1 MRLVSVCPT
10 ASTSESHTTIGVDR
24 ARDGRAIA
32 VLDLERAALLRG
44 SGRVRG
50 IVRALL
56 AARRARARGRG
67 HPEVRRTRVEVDQ
80 EVGWGRPNADYTSPL
95 RVVPDVHER
104 LALAAIKVA
113 RCLLEGRDGG
123 NVLGETASVLLEIDE
138 CLTVLAEA

>member
-1 MRLVSVCPT
+1 MTIILLVI
-10 ASTSESHTTIGVDR
+10 A
-24 ARDGRAIA
+24 AI
-32 VLDLERAALLRG
+32 
-44 SGRVRG
+44 
-50 IVRALL
+50 L
-56 AARRARARGRG
+56 AAGRR
-67 HPEVRRTRVEVDQ
+67 HPEIGRTRVEVDQ

-138 CLTVLAEA
+138 CLAVLAARSCER

>member
-1 MRLVSVCPT
+1 MLEYDYYCTCVRVDGARCRRVIPIMDPE
-10 ASTSESHTTIGVDR
+10 STILGL
-24 ARDGRAIA
+24 ARGR
-32 VLDLERAALLRG
+32 RMT
-44 SGRVRG
+44 
-50 IVRALL
+50 IVRVMVPAII
-56 AARRARARGRG
+56 AGGRG

-138 CLTVLAEA
+138 CLTVLAAA